1 MRSVFFSA
9 KQTTDLKKMT
19 SLSSATKLFSA
30 VTKPSIRD
38 YLQQSQSLNK
48 PVMSAVDK
56 FKEKFKVSTLND
68 QEFKGTLESKRHE
81 SDLSLF
87 SLLEHPDTNTNLNSF
102 VPEI

>member
-68 QEFKGTLESKRHE
+68 QELLESKRHE

-87 SLLEHPDTNTNLNSF
+87 SLLEHPDTNTKLNSF
-102 VPEI
+102 APEI

>member
-48 PVMSAVDK
+48 PVLSAVDK

-68 QEFKGTLESKRHE
+68 QELLESKRHE

-102 VPEI
+102 APEI